1 MTVGEGETALN
12 ETVTSCVLDVRGL
25 AGAYFAAVDLQLEA
39 GVLLCLF
46 GASGSGKSQ
55 FLRALVDLE
64 LHRGEVFLHGV
75 EQQQMAAHVWR
86 RKLAYLPAESGWW
99 AVRVGQHF
107 ATQPSCDELAS
118 LGLDATILAREVDG
132 ISSGERQRLGLLRL
146 LVQRP
151 QVILLDEPS
160 ANLDPDSTLKM
171 EQVVRAYLHET
182 QAAAIWV
189 SHDPLQRERIADR
202 SMEMPLMPA
211 FKQQEGEA

>member
-1 MTVGEGETALN
+1 MSNVQR
-12 ETVTSCVLDVRGL
+12 SIVLDVCAL
-25 AGAYFAAVDLQLEA
+25 AGAYFAPISLQLVA
-39 GVLLCLF
+39 GEMLCLF
-46 GASGSGKSQ
+46 GVSGSGKSQ

-64 LHRGEVFLHGV
+64 LHQGAVFLQDV
-75 EQQQMAAHVWR
+75 EQQQMQANLWR
-86 RKLAYLPAESGWW
+86 RKVAYLPAESGWW

-107 ATQPSCDELAS
+107 TTQPSSEALAS
-118 LGLDATILAREVDG
+118 LGLEAAILAREVDG

-171 EQVVRAYLHET
+171 EQVVRAYLQEA
-182 QAAAIWV
+182 QAVAIWV

-202 SMEMPLMPA
+202 SMEMPSLQREVA
-211 FKQQEGEA
+211 A

>member
-1 MTVGEGETALN
+1 MKNSTV
-12 ETVTSCVLDVRGL
+12 VLDVRAL
-25 AGAYFAAVDLQLEA
+25 AGAYFASVNLQLVA
-39 GVLLCLF
+39 GEMLCLF
-46 GASGSGKSQ
+46 GTSGSGKSQ

-64 LHRGEVFLHGV
+64 LHRGEVFLQGT
-75 EQQQMAAHVWR
+75 EQQQMAANLWR
-86 RKLAYLPAESGWW
+86 REVAYLPAESGWW

-107 ATQPSCDELAS
+107 ATQPSSEALAS
-118 LGLDATILAREVDG
+118 LGLDEAILVREVDG

-171 EQVVRAYLHET
+171 EQVVRAYLHEA

-202 SMEMPLMPA
+202 SMEMPLMQREVA
-211 FKQQEGEA
+211 A

>member
-1 MTVGEGETALN
+1 MSNVQR
-12 ETVTSCVLDVRGL
+12 SIVLDVRAL
-25 AGAYFAAVDLQLEA
+25 AGAYFAPVNLQLVA
-39 GVLLCLF
+39 GEMLCLF
-46 GASGSGKSQ
+46 GVSGSGKSQ

-64 LHRGEVFLHGV
+64 LHRGEVFLQGI
-75 EQQQMAAHVWR
+75 EQQQMAANLWR
-86 RKLAYLPAESGWW
+86 RAVAYLPAESGWW

-107 ATQPSCDELAS
+107 ATQPSSEALAS
-118 LGLDATILAREVDG
+118 LSLDEAILAREVDG

-171 EQVVRAYLHET
+171 EQVVRGYLQEA

-189 SHDPLQRERIADR
+189 SHDPLQRARIADR
-202 SMEMPLMPA
+202 SMEMPSLPREVA
-211 FKQQEGEA
+211 A

>member
-1 MTVGEGETALN
+1 MKNSTV
-12 ETVTSCVLDVRGL
+12 VLDVHTL
-25 AGAYFAAVDLQLEA
+25 TGAYFAPVNLQLSA
-39 GVLLCLF
+39 GEMLCVF

-64 LHRGEVFLHGV
+64 LHRGEVFLHGI
-75 EQQQMAAHVWR
+75 EQQQMAAHLWR
-86 RKLAYLPAESGWW
+86 RKVAYLPAESGWW

-107 ATQPSCDELAS
+107 ATPPSSDALAS
-118 LGLDATILAREVDG
+118 LGLEEAILAREVDG

-160 ANLDPDSTLKM
+160 ANLDPESTLKM
-171 EQVVRAYLHET
+171 EQVVRAYVRET

-189 SHDPLQRERIADR
+189 SHDPLQRARIADR
-202 SMEMPLMPA
+202 SMEMPSMQREVA
-211 FKQQEGEA
+211 A